1 MKNSNS
7 QNQGGLKA
15 DVITYIYHWQEQ
27 EQEQDILWNFKNS
40 KINWYLDSDVEVE
53 CRRLILTFSNPN

>member
-7 QNQGGLKA
+7 QNEGGLKA
-15 DVITYIYHWQEQ
+15 YVITYIYHWQ